1 MNELEEI
8 LDVIEPEE
16 FVKIMQPLFAKLSAC
31 VGSAHF
37 QVAERA
43 LYFWNNEY
51 LMSLVHENSKHVIPL
66 VFPTLYKTSKM
77 HWNKAIHTLVFT
89 ALKVFAS
96 MNQPLFDECSAKC
109 ASLRLCWGRSVPQP
123 VSCFRYKKMQEAEE
137 KRLEDRASVWKK
149 LEAVREAWCVLRAF
163 FRSNCLP

>member
-1 MNELEEI
+1 LARSDVDTASCPCRSVNELEEI

-16 FVKIMQPLFAKLSAC
+16 FVKVMGPLFSNLFSKLSAC

-51 LMSLVHENSKHVIPL
+51 LMSLVHENSKSVIPL
-66 VFPTLYKTSKM
+66 VFPTLYKTSKT
-77 HWNKAIHTLVFT
+77 HWNKAIHSLVFA

-96 MNQPLFDECSAKC
+96 MNQPLCDD
-109 ASLRLCWGRSVPQP
+109 RST
-123 VSCFRYKKMQEAEE
+123 K
-137 KRLEDRASVWKK
+137 
-149 LEAVREAWCVLRAF
+149 
-163 FRSNCLP
+163 